1 MNIYMDIKFINKYKF
16 GIVALMFFILLVSQ
30 EKTLNFLTHTILGRL
45 SLILLLLG
53 VCCLNIALGIV
64 AVLFIV
70 IMINKDDTFYLEAF
84 NPEDLTKNQESILQ
98 KFQDKLKSNKEQ
110 DKLKSNKE
118 QEHTIASTSV
128 SAATNATTETFRG
141 GREGFNM
148 NERERTMQLG
158 KKSNEISVSSTSQNT
173 DNVEPSDRNML
184 SSTPSL
190 L

>member
-1 MNIYMDIKFINKYKF
+1 MDIKFINKYKF

-110 DKLKSNKE
+110 
-118 QEHTIASTSV
+118 EHTIASTSV
-128 SAATNATTETFRG
+128 SAATNATTDTFRG